1 MTCSVDTDALSG
13 QTSGFDSVINATRP
27 LPPVQLP

>member
-1 MTCSVDTDALSG
+1 MTCSVDATAFSG

-27 LPPVQLP
+27 GSPVQLL